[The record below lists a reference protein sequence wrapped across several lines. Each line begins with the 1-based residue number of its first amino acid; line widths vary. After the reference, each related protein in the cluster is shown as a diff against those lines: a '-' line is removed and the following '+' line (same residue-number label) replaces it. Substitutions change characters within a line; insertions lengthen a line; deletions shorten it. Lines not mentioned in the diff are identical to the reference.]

1 MRYVKKSI
9 RFQPR
14 VNRALTVEDR
24 LSGAGTIQGSRES
37 FQNLWNPRKTRL
49 LAGFFVLAFRRIP
62 SKSYRYQPKTTS
74 IFTGNRPPCP
84 PILHQQA
91 CTQISD
97 ELWHGRLDVVSAY
110 NDDRARAKH
119 STWRCSWRIFS
130 PGRMPF
136 ANVTYAKQR
145 PFKRRFLI
153 ACTKIIHGPGSES
166 IPHGF

>member
-1 MRYVKKSI
+1 MIRLLVPHHT
-9 RFQPR
+9 RFQR
-14 VNRALTVEDR
+14 R
-24 LSGAGTIQGSRES
+24 LSKSLEPPK
-37 FQNLWNPRKTRL
+37 NPPSG
-49 LAGFFVLAFRRIP
+49 GFFRFGVP
-62 SKSYRYQPKTTS
+62 SDSAKSYGYQPKTTS

-97 ELWHGRLDVVSAY
+97 ELGHGRLDVVSAY
-110 NDDRARAKH
+110 NDDRARAKQ

-145 PFKRRFLI
+145 PFKRRSLI

-166 IPHGF
+166 ISHGF

>member
-1 MRYVKKSI
+1 
-9 RFQPR
+9 
-14 VNRALTVEDR
+14 
-24 LSGAGTIQGSRES
+24 IQGSREG

-62 SKSYRYQPKTTS
+62 PNLMDTS
-74 IFTGNRPPCP
+74 RKPPRFSRAIVRPAR

-97 ELWHGRLDVVSAY
+97 ELGHGRLDVVSAY
-110 NDDRARAKH
+110 NDDRARAKQ

-136 ANVTYAKQR
+136 ANVTYAKQG